1 MASGL
6 TLTTFDALT
15 KDYYNNQRVY
25 DLTYHNRPFL
35 AMVPKDTTFGGRQMP
50 LPLTVSNPQARSATF
65 SQAKARSTLSTT
77 LPKAFDLTAIQD
89 YSLGT
94 VSNFA
99 LESTKKDKHAHAA
112 ALKTEMDGA
121 QNSLAN
127 SVAISLT
134 RGSSGAVG
142 QVLAEPTEAGDT
154 VLTMKFESDITTIEV
169 GQIVNI
175 WSAESGGTQRL
186 FATGVTDG
194 TVKSVN
200 RSTGVF
206 TIEETYASTG
216 TIAANDFIFMAGD
229 RGLKLAGLSSWIPFT
244 APGATSFFG
253 VDRTADT
260 TRLAGIRYD
269 GTNDNIEQALIK
281 LLHRISRE
289 GGGAPDVILMNFDN
303 LQDLILTLG
312 SKVQYI
318 NVTVPH
324 VAAGFFG
331 VQILG
336 PTGAVKVFADPFMT
350 HNFAYALTMNT
361 WKLCTIGE
369 AIKLSD
375 TDGNSTLRQSDDDGI
390 EFRYRFYGNLG
401 CLAPGHNGVVKLK
414 D

>member
-1 MASGL
+1 MTSAL

-25 DLTYHNRPFL
+25 DLTYHRRPFL
-35 AMVPKDTTFGGRQMP
+35 AMIPKDTTFGGRQMP
-50 LPLTVSNPQARSATF
+50 LPLTVSNPQGRSKTF
-65 SQAKARSTLSTT
+65 SVAKARSTSSTT

-121 QNSLAN
+121 QNALAN
-127 SVAISLT
+127 SLAINLT
-134 RGSSGAVG
+134 RSQSGSVG
-142 QVLAEPTEAGDT
+142 QVNVEPGVAVDT
-154 VLTMKFESDITTIEV
+154 ILTMKFESDITTIEV
-169 GQIVNI
+169 GQVINI
-175 WSAESGGTQRL
+175 WSAESGGTQRI
-186 FATGVTDG
+186 FDTGVTDG
-194 TVKSVN
+194 TVKAVN
-200 RSTGVF
+200 RSDGTF
-206 TIEETYASTG
+206 TIEEDYTANG
-216 TIAANDFIFMAGD
+216 TIAADDFIFQKGD
-229 RGLKLAGLSSWIPFT
+229 RGIAMAGLASWIPFV
-244 APGATSFFG
+244 APTSASFFG

-260 TRLAGIRYD
+260 TRLGGIRYD
-269 GTNDNIEQALIK
+269 GSSDNIEQACIK
-281 LLHRISRE
+281 LLHRVARE

-303 LQDLILTLG
+303 LQNLILTLG

-318 NVTVPH
+318 NVTVPQ
-324 VAAGFFG
+324 VSAGFYG

-336 PTGAVKVFADPFMT
+336 PSGAVKVFADPFMT
-350 HNFAYALTMNT
+350 DEFAYALTMNT

-390 EFRYRFYGNLG
+390 EFRYRMYGNLG

-414 D
+414 

>member
-6 TLTTFDALT
+6 TMATFDALT
-15 KDYYNNQRVY
+15 KDYYNNQRVF
-25 DLTYHNRPFL
+25 DLTYSNRPLF
-35 AMVPKDTTFGGRQMP
+35 AMMPKDTTFGGRQMP
-50 LPLTVSNPQARSATF
+50 LPLTISNPQGRSATF
-65 SQAKARSTLSTT
+65 SQAKARSTSSTT

-134 RGSSGAVG
+134 RNASGSVG
-142 QVLAEPTEAGDT
+142 QLEAEPLETANGE
-154 VLTMKFESDITTIEV
+154 LIMKFESDITTIEV
-169 GQIVNI
+169 GQIINV
-175 WSAESGGTQRL
+175 WDQESGGTQKQ
-186 FATGVTDG
+186 FETGVLDAED
-194 TVKSVN
+194 KSVN
-200 RSTGVF
+200 RSTGTF
-206 TIEETYASTG
+206 KITTPYDANG
-216 TIAANDFIFMAGD
+216 TIAAGDFIFMKGD
-229 RGLKLAGLSSWIPFT
+229 RGLKLAGLSSWIPFEE
-244 APGATSFFG
+244 PDSTSFFG
-253 VDRTADT
+253 VDRTVDT
-260 TRLAGIRYD
+260 TRLAGIRYN
-269 GTNDNIEQALIK
+269 GTSDNIEQACIK

-289 GGGAPDVILMNFDN
+289 GGGSPDVIMMNYDN
-303 LQDLILTLG
+303 LQNLILTLG

-324 VAAGFFG
+324 VSAGFYG

-350 HNFAYALTMNT
+350 DNFAYALTMNT
-361 WKLCTIGE
+361 WRLMTIGE

-390 EFRYRFYGNLG
+390 EFRYRFYGQCG